1 MRLLVV
7 EDNPKLAGL
16 IKKLLCEHAFA
27 VDVAPTIAG
36 AQAALDTTAYA
47 AILLDLSMPDSD
59 GGRLLHALRK
69 AGNSTPVIVA
79 TARGDLDER
88 IRTLNEGA
96 DDYLVKPF
104 SLEELLARI
113 NAVLRRPQL
122 AIGTILR
129 AGNVAVDTAALT
141 VAIDAKPVDLPRR
154 EFGVLL
160 ALMRQQGRPV
170 SRDKLLDALY
180 SFDAEVTPNAIEA
193 AVSRLRRRLDAHD
206 GSVTVIA
213 MRGLGY
219 VLTDHA
225 KAA

>member
-1 MRLLVV
+1 MRVLLIEDDVEIAEGVRMLLERRKFAVHVAHDGDAGFTALSHDHFDVAIVDVGLPKCDGFTIARQARAAGILTPMLMLTARDAV
-7 EDNPKLAGL
+7 EDRVRGL
-16 IKKLLCEHAFA
+16 DA
-27 VDVAPTIAG
+27 
-36 AQAALDTTAYA
+36 
-47 AILLDLSMPDSD
+47 
-59 GGRLLHALRK
+59 
-69 AGNSTPVIVA
+69 
-79 TARGDLDER
+79 
-88 IRTLNEGA
+88 GA